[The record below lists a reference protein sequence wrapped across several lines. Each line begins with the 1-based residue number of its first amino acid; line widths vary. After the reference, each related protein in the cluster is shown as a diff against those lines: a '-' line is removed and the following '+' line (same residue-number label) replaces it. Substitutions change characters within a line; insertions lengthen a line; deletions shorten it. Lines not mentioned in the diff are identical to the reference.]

1 MSLLSGFN
9 NLLDQFLDELVLTFP
24 ELKDLRTIQ
33 TLVSLLRKM
42 NARLVLDNFI
52 SVAGR
57 YREKILAKDATFFEN
72 LSNWKNDPYFQT
84 EYAQNSEEIFQRLV
98 VFKDVWV
105 DLTDNNKQT
114 IWTYFRQLLIIG
126 ARANKNP
133 DLAQMSHDILVC
145 AQSHQP

>member
-9 NLLDQFLDELVLTFP
+9 NLLDQFLEELVFTFP

-33 TLVSLLRKM
+33 TLVGLLRRM

-57 YREKILAKDATFFEN
+57 YREKILAKDSTFFEN
-72 LSNWKNDPYFQT
+72 LSNWKADPYFQT

-105 DLTDNNKQT
+105 DLTESNRST

-133 DLAQMSHDILVC
+133 ALAQMANDILLC
-145 AQSHQP
+145 AQANPA

>member
-9 NLLDQFLDELVLTFP
+9 NLLDQFLEELVFTFP

-33 TLVSLLRKM
+33 TLVGLLRRM
-42 NARLVLDNFI
+42 NARLVLDNFL

-72 LSNWKNDPYFQT
+72 LSNWKEDPYFQT

-98 VFKDVWV
+98 VDTEEPASRAIFG
-105 DLTDNNKQT
+105 
-114 IWTYFRQLLIIG
+114 RHIG
-126 ARANKNP
+126 QRRAIGQ
-133 DLAQMSHDILVC
+133 AERG
-145 AQSHQP
+145 

>member
-1 MSLLSGFN
+1 MSVLSGFN
-9 NLLDQFLDELVLTFP
+9 NLLDQFLEELVFTFP

-33 TLVSLLRKM
+33 TLVGLLRRM
-42 NARLVLDNFI
+42 NARLVLDNFL

-57 YREKILAKDATFFEN
+57 YREKILTKDSSFFEN
-72 LSNWKNDPYFQT
+72 LSNWKEDPYFQT

-105 DLTDNNKQT
+105 DLTESNKST

-126 ARANKNP
+126 ARANNNP
-133 DLAQMSHDILVC
+133 GLAQMAQDVLAC
-145 AQSHQP
+145 AKAHPA